1 MGVSIP
7 LASWLRGELRPM
19 AEDLLLSERALGRS
33 YFQPE
38 TIRGMWTRHQEG
50 QRNHAHHLW
59 ALMVLEMWHRM
70 FVDESAPAEAALRM
84 PGAGR

>member
-1 MGVSIP
+1 
-7 LASWLRGELRPM
+7 M

-50 QRNHAHHLW
+50 QQNHAHHLW
-59 ALMVLEMWHRM
+59 ALMVLELWHRM